1 MTSVARSPS
10 TVILSQDSR
19 RLKEKEKEVKDF
31 VTFDINSR
39 RRVRSSDSEDEE
51 AEFYEYL
58 MQKIL
63 N

>member
-1 MTSVARSPS
+1 MTSAARTPS
-10 TVILSQDSR
+10 AVILSQDSR
-19 RLKEKEKEVKDF
+19 RLKEKEKEVEDF
-31 VTFDINSR
+31 VTFDINSHKR
-39 RRVRSSDSEDEE
+39 ARSSDSEDEG